1 MIKMSKR
8 TISIN
13 FSIILFLLATGP
25 LLQVSAGVKP
35 LAYSNRI
42 HSPVGYGAH
51 GAIVD
56 TSLTIADMLQYALED
71 EYLAYAECTAFIS
84 EFGEQPIYRDMV
96 SLEEVYIGKLKEL
109 HAQLA
114 MTPSPDT
121 SKDYM
126 FVPSTPQAAAEQRI
140 QAEMENLAMYVYFL
154 TFPLPAE
161 IEDVFKRL
169 REGSEH
175 QFVAFVSQAQNV
187 Q

>member
-1 MIKMSKR
+1 MLNH
-8 TISIN
+8 TFPIN
-13 FSIILFLLATGP
+13 FLSILLLLAVGP
-25 LLQVSAGVKP
+25 LLQVSAGVTP

-71 EYLAYAECTAFIS
+71 EYLAYAECNAFLS
-84 EFGEQPIYRDMV
+84 KFGEQPIYQDMV
-96 SLEEVYIGKLKEL
+96 SLEEMYIGKLKEL
-109 HAQLA
+109 YAQLA
-114 MTPSPDT
+114 MTPSPDI
-121 SKDYM
+121 SKDYL
-126 FVPSTPQAAAEQRI
+126 FVPATLAEAAEQRV

-154 TFPLPAE
+154 TFPLPSE

-175 QFVAFVSQAQNV
+175 QFVAFVSQAHNIQ
-187 Q
+187 